1 MSAPPTPGAPGAT
14 ASPAAPAPP
23 TAPAVPGT
31 RRRRRYVF
39 GGALA
44 LVAVLVAAGYLA
56 YGASSRGPS
65 ATSIVVSYLRALAR
79 SDAAA
84 ALAMGTA
91 PADRS
96 RLTPQVLHDQQ
107 ELAPIHD
114 ITVVDS
120 RSGDYGAV
128 VRVKY
133 LLGQTPVD
141 DEINVIRRGNGW
153 ALPSVAVNV
162 EVSGASY
169 LPAPTALGVPLADT
183 GEVWMFPGVLTFGS
197 AQGDFALAP
206 STAVFTDPDR
216 PAMVSPTAVLTPDG
230 RTAATNALQR
240 ALGRCVRS
248 RSLAPA
254 DCPQRIPRSALPGLR
269 SGTARWQQ
277 PTGYGAVSYTLDDR
291 KADLVHASGRLSF
304 SIEYRA
310 RSGRHIVSRTSAVAT
325 PVSATIDFS
334 TEPPV
339 ARLS

>member
-1 MSAPPTPGAPGAT
+1 MSAPPP
-14 ASPAAPAPP
+14 
-23 TAPAVPGT
+23 APAVPAAT
-31 RRRRRYVF
+31 RRRLYVF
-39 GGALA
+39 SGAVA
-44 LVAVLVAAGYLA
+44 LIAVLVASGYLV
-56 YGASSRGPS
+56 YGASNRGPS

-96 RLTPQVLHDQQ
+96 RLTPQVLHSQQ

-141 DEINVIRRGNGW
+141 DEINVIRRGTGW

-197 AQGDFALAP
+197 TQSDFALTP
-206 STAVFTDPDR
+206 STAVFTDPDA
-216 PAMVSPTAVLTPDG
+216 PAMVSPQAVLTPGG
-230 RTAATNALQR
+230 RSAATAALQS
-240 ALGRCVRS
+240 ALGRCVSS

-269 SGTARWQQ
+269 TGTARWQQ
-277 PTGYGAVSYTLDDR
+277 PAGYGALSYTVDDR
-291 KADLVHASGRLSF
+291 HADLVHASGRLTF
-304 SIEYRA
+304 SLEYRA
-310 RSGRHIVSRTSAVAT
+310 TAGRHIVSRKSAVAA

>member
-1 MSAPPTPGAPGAT
+1 
-14 ASPAAPAPP
+14 
-23 TAPAVPGT
+23 
-31 RRRRRYVF
+31 VF
-39 GGALA
+39 CGALA
-44 LVAVLVAAGYLA
+44 LVVVLVASGYLV
-56 YGASSRGPS
+56 YGASSRGPR

-96 RLTPQVLHDQQ
+96 RLTQQVLHSQQ

-114 ITVVDS
+114 ISVVDS

-128 VRVKY
+128 VRVRY

-141 DEINVIRRGNGW
+141 DEINVIRRGTGW

-169 LPAPTALGVPLADT
+169 LPAPMALGVPLADT
-183 GEVWMFPGVLTFGS
+183 GEVWMFPGVLTFAS
-197 AQGDFALAP
+197 AQGDFALTP
-206 STAVFTDPDR
+206 STAVFTDPDA
-216 PAMVSPTAVLTPDG
+216 PTMVSPQPVLTPDG
-230 RTAATNALQR
+230 RSAATAALQR
-240 ALGRCVRS
+240 ALARCVRA

-254 DCPQRIPRSALPGLR
+254 DCPQQIPPSALPGLR

-277 PTGYGAVSYTLDDR
+277 PTGYGALSYTVDDR
-291 KADLVHASGRLSF
+291 KADLVHASGRLTF

-310 RSGRHIVSRTSAVAT
+310 RSGRHTVLRKSAVTT
-325 PVSATIDFS
+325 PVAATIDFS
-334 TEPPV
+334 SEPPV